1 MESLVEE
8 EVQLDGAQVTAT
20 LRYSGVLQWHGKTK
34 QGCLVVQD
42 DVIGIK
48 RGELSITLYTF
59 CMSSKSTI
67 CGGFI
72 RKRRRKDLRL
82 SFANDA
88 SQQLWFENIQVFLDE
103 AGNSRSRSLS
113 LSLCLSLFCNMMRNG
128 RRGSQNRFEPSY
140 L

>member
-20 LRYSGVLQWHGKTK
+20 LRYSGVLQWHGTTK
-34 QGCLVVQD
+34 QGCLMVQD

-48 RGELSITLYTF
+48 RGELSIIW
-59 CMSSKSTI
+59 SES
-67 CGGFI
+67 
-72 RKRRRKDLRL
+72 
-82 SFANDA
+82 
-88 SQQLWFENIQVFLDE
+88 IQVFLNE
-103 AGNSRSRSLS
+103 AGNFRSRSLS